1 MDLGLNG
8 ATKGIKY
15 FIGRE
20 DTINPRIPNQSS
32 NLIHYSNWDIVNLA
46 KLIFSQKPFQN
57 IKNIVSGGDETS
69 INPN

>member
-20 DTINPRIPNQSS
+20 DTIHPRIPGQSS
-32 NLIHYSNWDIVNLA
+32 NPIHYSNWDIVNLA
-46 KLIFSQKPFQN
+46 KLIFSRKHLQN
-57 IKNIVSGGDETS
+57 IRTLLVAEVKHQ
-69 INPN
+69 